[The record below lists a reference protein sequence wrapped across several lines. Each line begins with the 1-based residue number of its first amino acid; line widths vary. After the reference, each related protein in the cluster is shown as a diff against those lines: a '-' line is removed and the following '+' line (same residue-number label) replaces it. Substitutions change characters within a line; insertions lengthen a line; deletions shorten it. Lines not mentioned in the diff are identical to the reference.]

1 MLLAPTLNP
10 LLLPLRDGCVA
21 EEGSHE
27 ALMGQGDSVYRAMW
41 EMQAAEEQQQIQR
54 ATAAAAMGIS
64 EDLSDEEETVVPAI
78 ALRARPAV

>member
-1 MLLAPTLNP
+1 M
-10 LLLPLRDGCVA
+10 A

-27 ALMGQGDSVYRAMW
+27 ALMGQGDSAYRAMW

-54 ATAAAAMGIS
+54 ANAAAAGVS
-64 EDLSDEEETVVPAI
+64 EDISDEETVVPAI